1 MQINNNIFIKQINV
15 LFFDRLE
22 NNLIL
27 LVFERFGV
35 VVITK
40 HYFIWYSI
48 RKRLTFKVTPIIN
61 TIKTPFS

>member
-1 MQINNNIFIKQINV
+1 MQINNYIFIKQINV